1 MIIYAAKLQRK
12 RIIIGAIALILVC
25 GLLGSFAGFHS
36 LWSAQSVAS
45 SVSPKGVKTNE
56 DRIAYL
62 SQFGWTTTPEALTV
76 EELKIPDVFDASFD
90 EYLAT
95 QTNQGFD
102 LGKYTG
108 KTVKRYTYGI
118 QNYPGDL
125 KNVMV
130 SLLVYKN
137 NVIGGEVFQNET
149 GEVLHGLARP
159 S

>member
-1 MIIYAAKLQRK
+1 MIIYTAKLQRK
-12 RIIIGAIALILVC
+12 RIIVGAVALILIC

-36 LWSAQSVAS
+36 LWGAQSVS
-45 SVSPKGVKTNE
+45 TCVSPKGIKTNE

-62 SQFGWTTTPEALTV
+62 AQFGWTTTPEALTV

-102 LGKYTG
+102 LSKYAG
-108 KTVKRYTYGI
+108 KTVKRYTYGL
-118 QNYPGDL
+118 QNYPGDV
-125 KNVMV
+125 KNVMI

-137 NVIGGEVFQNET
+137 NVIGGEVFQHDT

>member
-12 RIIIGAIALILVC
+12 RIIIGAIALVLVC

-36 LWSAQSVAS
+36 LWGAQSVAS

-95 QTNQGFD
+95 QTKQGFD
-102 LGKYTG
+102 LSKYTG

-125 KNVMV
+125 KNIMV

-137 NVIGGEVFQNET
+137 NVIGGEVFQADT